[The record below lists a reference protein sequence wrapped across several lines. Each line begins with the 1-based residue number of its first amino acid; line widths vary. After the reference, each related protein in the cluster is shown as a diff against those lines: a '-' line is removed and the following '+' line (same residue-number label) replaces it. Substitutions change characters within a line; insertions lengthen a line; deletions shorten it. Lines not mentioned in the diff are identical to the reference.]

1 MVINGDVVFHQ
12 TYNSYADWN
21 KVAKQTTILKGNQP
35 MKTETECTY
44 TIDGNLKTRTET
56 ESLSWIYDHDENGNI
71 INANFGVGNITNEY
85 DER

>member
-12 TYNSYADWN
+12 TYNSYTDWN

-35 MKTETECTY
+35 MKTETHCTY
-44 TIDGNLKTRTET
+44 TMDGHLKSRIET
-56 ESLSWIYDHDENGNI
+56 GALSWNYDHDENGNI
-71 INANFGVGNITNEY
+71 VNANFGVGNITNEY